1 MSLADECSYVT
12 ELCTSTLCL
21 QASLHGVC
29 QDLSSNELHGQVF
42 GEKCTTWDI
51 KVTPHACKHS
61 LCLVDKYQSHAIII
75 VASQHSLSNTVLVKS
90 QVSFYTGD
98 NTA

>member
-1 MSLADECSYVT
+1 MTIFCKEYKQLHYVSLADECSYVT
-12 ELCTSTLCL
+12 ELYMSTLCL
-21 QASLHGVC
+21 QASLHDVC

-61 LCLVDKYQSHAIII
+61 LYSMSWIL
-75 VASQHSLSNTVLVKS
+75 
-90 QVSFYTGD
+90 G
-98 NTA
+98 